1 LCERE
6 KTEKEMKQQSVAQ
19 NYSEEA
25 LVARLKHGDAQAV
38 REWFSQYKEE
48 VQKVVTAK
56 LASSADVEE
65 LVQQVFINAL
75 RQLPL
80 FRGESSLKTWMFA
93 IARHEVADFYRK
105 KYAKKALQTLPLSE
119 LLLGVPVADAH
130 EVSQKVQLV
139 LGQMSDRSRELLL
152 RKYVDGQ
159 RVVALAQDFSKSA
172 KAIESELFRA
182 RTEFKMLWAEY
193 DE

>member
-1 LCERE
+1 
-6 KTEKEMKQQSVAQ
+6 MKQQSVAQ

>member
-1 LCERE
+1 MCERE